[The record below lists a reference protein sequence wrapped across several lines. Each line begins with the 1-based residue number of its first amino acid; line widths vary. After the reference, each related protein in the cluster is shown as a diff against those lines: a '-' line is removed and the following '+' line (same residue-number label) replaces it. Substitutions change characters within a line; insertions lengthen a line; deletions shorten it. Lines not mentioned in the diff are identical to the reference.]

1 MQLPTK
7 FVFIRTRAGV
17 RQPGEPLGILG
28 KTVARAPSNRFIKGK
43 RLRAPNQDF
52 DP

>member
-1 MQLPTK
+1 MQLAIK

-28 KTVARAPSNRFIKGK
+28 KTVARAPANRFIMGGTA
-43 RLRAPNQDF
+43 LGLAQDF
-52 DP
+52 AP